1 MVTLGG
7 VPLGYDLLWPDRH
20 QSNQVL
26 QYVILTIGCGQRVFV
41 QSKLVG
47 RPVTLQANE
56 DQGWIAADLV
66 PILKEMADVPGE
78 VYDFDFHGL
87 ESFQV
92 MFKHQ
97 DPPALDLRP
106 LIDGAEYGAWFIG
119 SIKLFSV

>member
-26 QYVILTIGCGQRVFV
+26 QSVILTIGCGQRVFV

-56 DQGWIAADLV
+56 DQGCYRDW
-66 PILKEMADVPGE
+66 E
-78 VYDFDFHGL
+78 
-87 ESFQV
+87 
-92 MFKHQ
+92 
-97 DPPALDLRP
+97 
-106 LIDGAEYGAWFIG
+106 IG
-119 SIKLFSV
+119 RAHV